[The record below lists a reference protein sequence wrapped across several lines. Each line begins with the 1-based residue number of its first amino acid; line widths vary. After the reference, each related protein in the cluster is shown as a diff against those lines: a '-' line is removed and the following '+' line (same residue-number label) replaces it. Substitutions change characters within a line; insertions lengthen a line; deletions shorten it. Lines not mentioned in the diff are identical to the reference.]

1 MSSNISKFKYET
13 YRSSRSANAE
23 SPPLG
28 DEALIK
34 SDTIGKND
42 LGQFLKRFVV
52 TDDVTDNDRGKALYT
67 NSNQEGIEG
76 ANMRPPRALDIAG
89 YREHLM
95 YVNTEHPSIM
105 DLQLV
110 DSKLLKEGD
119 QFSISPQGLSEH
131 HTDLNNVIFHASKSL
146 EGLYLTDPND
156 PSLGARNYFKISDN
170 EVDSVAVEET
180 TRSLIR
186 VINLYARVN
195 HDLRAHYISSP
206 FDEPG
211 RFLLKY
217 DQNTDRRIF
226 SVQSNSA
233 EGTWSPDISTN
244 HRSEVDPQR
253 NALFFS
259 KYREPEAVPA
269 LNFLRIGSETE
280 PILRII
286 PLRESLFVFKTDGVF
301 RVTGDNPRNLTIEP
315 FDLTIKLLA
324 PNSAVAISNMIFC
337 LTNQGIVSITDNGLR
352 VESRPIED
360 TIQKIINSNNV
371 EKAFAVAYES
381 DRKYILSLP
390 NNRNE
395 IEEQYVL
402 NIITKGWTRWTL
414 LATSGTIWNDKLI
427 IGNVA
432 KIREERKSGTE
443 SDYQDE
449 PDVPISTCLLYT
461 SPSPRDRQKSRMPS
475 SA

>member
-1 MSSNISKFKYET
+1 MSSNISKFKYEI

-195 HDLRAHYISSP
+195 HDLRAHYISTVSYTHLTLP
-206 FDEPG
+206 T
-211 RFLLKY
+211 K
-217 DQNTDRRIF
+217 RI
-226 SVQSNSA
+226 V
-233 EGTWSPDISTN
+233 
-244 HRSEVDPQR
+244 
-253 NALFFS
+253 
-259 KYREPEAVPA
+259 
-269 LNFLRIGSETE
+269 
-280 PILRII
+280 
-286 PLRESLFVFKTDGVF
+286 
-301 RVTGDNPRNLTIEP
+301 
-315 FDLTIKLLA
+315 
-324 PNSAVAISNMIFC
+324 
-337 LTNQGIVSITDNGLR
+337 
-352 VESRPIED
+352 
-360 TIQKIINSNNV
+360 
-371 EKAFAVAYES
+371 
-381 DRKYILSLP
+381 
-390 NNRNE
+390 
-395 IEEQYVL
+395 
-402 NIITKGWTRWTL
+402 
-414 LATSGTIWNDKLI
+414 
-427 IGNVA
+427 
-432 KIREERKSGTE
+432 
-443 SDYQDE
+443 
-449 PDVPISTCLLYT
+449 
-461 SPSPRDRQKSRMPS
+461 
-475 SA
+475 